1 MATYTPILDTQLDP
15 DAPLT
20 SSLMYQLRDNF
31 LSAAEGDTSVPLAV
45 QLGHRL
51 LGTLTTTS
59 GTTVTLSGLDLTKFR
74 FLKCVFNGVSFAGAG
89 SQNFGIGGV
98 VAFEVAASSDTI
110 CGVVELDLFNGR
122 GGSFGGNPVGASGQ
136 ARGMA
141 STITTASTSVSVA
154 TSPNAFDA
162 GSIRVYGVQ

>member
-1 MATYTPILDTQLDP
+1 
-15 DAPLT
+15 
-20 SSLMYQLRDNF
+20 MYQLRDNF

-74 FLKCVFNGVSFAGAG
+74 FLKCVFNGVSFTGAG
-89 SQNFGIGGV
+89 SQNFSIGGA
-98 VAFEVAASSDTI
+98 VAFGATASSDLI
-110 CGVVELDLFNGR
+110 SGVVELDLFNGR
-122 GGSFGGNPVGASGQ
+122 GGSFGGNTLAAGQ
-136 ARGMA
+136 AYGMA
-141 STITTASTSVSVA
+141 STINTASTSISVS

-162 GSIRVYGVQ
+162 GSVRVYGVQ

>member
-1 MATYTPILDTQLDP
+1 
-15 DAPLT
+15 
-20 SSLMYQLRDNF
+20 MYQLRDNF

-74 FLKCVFNGVSFAGAG
+74 FIKFVFNGVSFAGAG
-89 SQNFGIGGV
+89 SQNFSIGGA
-98 VAFEVAASSDTI
+98 VAFQLSASANTVTGI
-110 CGVVELDLFNGR
+110 VEIDLFNGK
-122 GGSFGGNPVGASGQ
+122 GGSFGGETAVGGASN
-136 ARGMA
+136 GMS
-141 STITTASTSVSVA
+141 STITTASTSVSV
-154 TSPNAFDA
+154 TTTPNAFDA

>member
-1 MATYTPILDTQLDP
+1 MSTYVPILDTQLDP

-74 FLKCVFNGVSFAGAG
+74 FLKCVFNGVSFTGAG
-89 SQNFGIGGV
+89 SQNFNIGGA
-98 VAFEVAASSDTI
+98 VAFEVAAFSDLI
-110 CGVVELDLFNGR
+110 SGVVELDLFNGR
-122 GGSFGGNPVGASGQ
+122 GGSFGGNPVATGQ
-136 ARGMA
+136 ARGMS
-141 STITTASTSVSVA
+141 STITTASTSVSV
-154 TSPNAFDA
+154 TTTPNTFDA

>member
-1 MATYTPILDTQLDP
+1 MATYVTILDTQLDP

-20 SSLMYQLRDNF
+20 SLLMYQMRDNF
-31 LSAAEGDTSVPLAV
+31 IAAAEGDTSVPLAV

-74 FLKCVFNGVSFAGAG
+74 FIKFVFNGVSFAGAG
-89 SQNFGIGGV
+89 NQNFSIGGAL
-98 VAFEVAASSDTI
+98 AFQSTSSAGLVTGI
-110 CGVVELDLFNGR
+110 AEIDLFNGK
-122 GGSFGGNPVGASGQ
+122 GASFGQETSQTGQ
-136 ARGMA
+136 SNSLS
-141 STITTASTSVSVA
+141 STITNASTSVSVT